1 MKRAPRLRFDAEVII
16 HGPLNPLLAAE
27 IPFGCLHGNVAQKEL
42 NLLQFAACGMAQLC
56 ARAAKIMWS
65 EPRKTEFLRVLFHHV
80 PDHPLRYSITPMLAC
95 STDASK
101 QPSCRNPG
109 RRDPQIHGR
118 LDPAGHRYGPNV
130 SAFAYQIDDCPM
142 VLALLYMGE
151 LQVGQFAAPQTAAKQ
166 YGENCPVS
174 FAFERVRVRRLPE
187 FAGLVSG
194 EPISKPD
201 TQLPG
206 PFHPPDAGGELRT
219 EQASVGSLVGEPP
232 HCSESSID
240 RSCRELPILEENAIT
255 SDHNLV
261 ERQVAA
267 RSSTTE

>member
-1 MKRAPRLRFDAEVII
+1 
-16 HGPLNPLLAAE
+16 
-27 IPFGCLHGNVAQKEL
+27 
-42 NLLQFAACGMAQLC
+42 
-56 ARAAKIMWS
+56 MWS

-142 VLALLYMGE
+142 VLALLYMRE
-151 LQVGQFAAPQTAAKQ
+151 LQIGHFAAPQTAAKQ
-166 YGENCPVS
+166 DGENCPVS

-187 FAGLVSG
+187 FAGFVSG

-206 PFHPPDAGGELRT
+206 SFHPPDAGGE
-219 EQASVGSLVGEPP
+219 PP
-232 HCSESSID
+232 D
-240 RSCRELPILEENAIT
+240 
-255 SDHNLV
+255 
-261 ERQVAA
+261 
-267 RSSTTE
+267 